1 MSSANLPTGPRPAK
15 ELQGGVILPPTPEKI
30 AAKFDLSIALTLST
44 WPALS
49 LAVQNSWGG
58 PESSEKR
65 DWFAGTISD
74 LIAATPDTDVEY
86 LEELLLQVMND
97 EFDVNVDDGSA
108 EEVAAKI
115 VGLRKLTARGD
126 FRMVDE
132 MFAQW
137 EERKRKGGGEV
148 GMKFVKGDD
157 EESDFDTEDW
167 EDGVEEVDVEMGEA
181 PDLVTVP
188 IEKARPEVDEEGF
201 TKVIGKKKR

>member
-1 MSSANLPTGPRPAK
+1 MSLANLSTGPRPAK

-30 AAKFDLSIALTLST
+30 ASKFDLSIALTLST

-58 PESSEKR
+58 PDSSEKR
-65 DWFAGTISD
+65 DWFAGAISD
-74 LIAATPDTDVEY
+74 LIAAIPDADVEY
-86 LEELLLQVMND
+86 LEEFLLQVMND
-97 EFDVNVDDGSA
+97 EFDVNVEDGSA

-126 FRMVDE
+126 FKLVDE

-137 EERKRKGGGEV
+137 EERQKKGGEEV
-148 GMKFVKGDD
+148 GMRFVEEDD

-167 EDGVEEVDVEMGEA
+167 EDGVEGVDIEMGEA
-181 PDLVTVP
+181 PDLVTEPVKKP
-188 IEKARPEVDEEGF
+188 QPEVDEEGF
-201 TKVIGKKKR
+201 TKVTGKKKR